1 MARQRFV
8 SSIRDA
14 VLDSPVVFNLQ
25 QRLFDSN
32 SKSLGRVFG
41 QHLHPSHSILDI
53 GCGTGS
59 CAHNLLPADA
69 TNYLGIDVSPAYIR
83 YAQKRYPERN
93 FTCGDV
99 VTFEWG
105 TNRYDRV
112 LVMSIL
118 HHLSDSE
125 AAAIINAIR
134 SLLNPGGL
142 ILAAEPI
149 FSSRD
154 GSCKGSEKIRRFA
167 SNILLRCDRG
177 RFIRTQN
184 EYLKLWNGVSIRHGS
199 ELRIGLHEFCGFILT
214 A

>member
-1 MARQRFV
+1 
-8 SSIRDA
+8 
-14 VLDSPVVFNLQ
+14 
-25 QRLFDSN
+25 
-32 SKSLGRVFG
+32 
-41 QHLHPSHSILDI
+41 
-53 GCGTGS
+53 
-59 CAHNLLPADA
+59 
-69 TNYLGIDVSPAYIR
+69 
-83 YAQKRYPERN
+83 
-93 FTCGDV
+93 
-99 VTFEWG
+99 
-105 TNRYDRV
+105 
-112 LVMSIL
+112 MSIL

-184 EYLKLWNGVSIRHGS
+184 EYLKLWNGVSLRHGS